1 MHVLMAAQAHGQ
13 AQGQGQGQAVT
24 AALAA
29 PVSPAPP
36 APFGRRVNVAQ
47 LGAAQ
52 HATQNGNPAVGQ
64 AIDAATPL
72 TLQPLDLSRIEE
84 QAIAELELRSGA
96 RRHDAHEPYGSSAS
110 PARDRSPLQALS
122 ARGSGSGSGS
132 GSDSGSDSGSRSSSG
147 SRSRSSSRS
156 SSNSRS
162 NSRSSSGSR
171 SSRSSRSSRGSR
183 RRLRG
188 SSRSRR
194 SGRSGRSRRSR
205 SPNPRQKSA
214 PLTAPER
221 PAPEKVAQDHE
232 PVLGSDLFG
241 ALFGDAAKP
250 VVSARVRPLGSG
262 VRPPGARASGED
274 ALSCSDSRSSRVT
287 QQGPDG
293 RADAAIFAVEGVRC
307 VGCLLGNTRLA
318 EISSFINSN
327 IPHMPTEP
335 DSALWRLAAALYQRR
350 VVEPCRRE
358 GIEGIPDWSHAD
370 IYRHYRFHEN
380 NTAMALTEICR
391 QLRGARDLITAR
403 MVQFDPQTN
412 SREADPKTLEMLLK
426 VSALESRQYQLL
438 AQLGGAPAQGAS
450 GAGPSGAAPKLLK

>member
-1 MHVLMAAQAHGQ
+1 M
-13 AQGQGQGQAVT
+13 
-24 AALAA
+24 
-29 PVSPAPP
+29 
-36 APFGRRVNVAQ
+36 
-47 LGAAQ
+47 
-52 HATQNGNPAVGQ
+52 
-64 AIDAATPL
+64 
-72 TLQPLDLSRIEE
+72 
-84 QAIAELELRSGA
+84 
-96 RRHDAHEPYGSSAS
+96 
-110 PARDRSPLQALS
+110 
-122 ARGSGSGSGS
+122 
-132 GSDSGSDSGSRSSSG
+132 
-147 SRSRSSSRS
+147 
-156 SSNSRS
+156 
-162 NSRSSSGSR
+162 
-171 SSRSSRSSRGSR
+171 
-183 RRLRG
+183 
-188 SSRSRR
+188 
-194 SGRSGRSRRSR
+194 
-205 SPNPRQKSA
+205 
-214 PLTAPER
+214 
-221 PAPEKVAQDHE
+221 
-232 PVLGSDLFG
+232 LGSDLFG

-438 AQLGGAPAQGAS
+438 AQLGGAPAQGSS